1 MGRDLLYRRGTRR
14 WAKHLDFMLW
24 DVVCL
29 QLALVVAYIIRNGH
43 GLPYQ
48 DPMYRSLSVIY
59 IILDLLVAVAFNTMH
74 NVLKRGYYQEVAQT
88 AKQVSLVLLSMLL
101 YMFAIQTSDFYSR
114 IIIFLTASLHFVFG
128 YLVRIGW
135 KKFLLSRDVGRSNTT
150 MILVAA
156 EDVAE
161 TMINDVAS
169 TNTSFAGVVVI
180 DRDAMGE
187 AIAGIPVVAN
197 LKDAA
202 EYLRQEWVDEVYVC
216 PRDFADLPSS
226 KDEGGET
233 AQRNAVAELIELC
246 SLMAVPVHIRLPL
259 GGLNE
264 KGFAEKIAGH
274 TVITFVYNYASG
286 LQLALKRL
294 LDIIGGLVGSVV
306 AVLIILVVGPF
317 IMVASPGPV
326 LFAQTRIG
334 LNGKKFRMYKL
345 RSMYMDAEERKAELM
360 AQNRVQDGMMFKLDW
375 DPRIIG
381 NRIVDGKKKTGIGEF
396 IRRTSL
402 DEFPQFFNVLLGQMS
417 LVGTRPPTVDEW
429 EKYEYHHRARLAT
442 KPGITGLWQ
451 VSGRSNI
458 TDFEEVVRLDT
469 EYIQNWSM
477 GLDLRILAK
486 TVKVVFAGHGAM

>member
-1 MGRDLLYRRGTRR
+1 
-14 WAKHLDFMLW
+14 MLW
-24 DVVCL
+24 DVACL
-29 QLALVVAYIIRNGH
+29 QLALVVAYVIRNGG
-43 GLPYQ
+43 GLPYAV
-48 DPMYRSLSVIY
+48 PMYRSLSIIY
-59 IILDLLVAVAFNTMH
+59 MILNLLVAVAFNTMH
-74 NVLKRGYYQEVAQT
+74 NVLKRGYYQEAVQT
-88 AKQVSLVLLSMLL
+88 SKQVGSVLLSMLL
-101 YMFAIQTSDFYSR
+101 YLFAVQTSDLYSR
-114 IIIFLTASLHFVFG
+114 IIIFLTAGLHFVFG
-128 YLVRIGW
+128 YLVRVGW
-135 KKFLLSRDVGRSNTT
+135 KKLLLSRNIGRSNAI
-150 MILVAA
+150 MILVAT
-156 EDVAE
+156 EDAARS
-161 TMINDVAS
+161 MINDAAS
-169 TNTSFAGVVVI
+169 TNTAFAGVVII

-187 AIAGIPVVAN
+187 EIAGISVVAN
-197 LKDAA
+197 LEDAA

-226 KDEGGET
+226 LDEEDGT
-233 AQRNAVAELIELC
+233 VQYNAVAELVELC

-259 GGLNE
+259 GGVTE

-294 LDIIGGLVGSVV
+294 LDIVGGLVGSVI
-306 AVLIILVVGPF
+306 AVLIILVLGPF
-317 IMVASPGPV
+317 IMIASPGPV

-334 LNGKKFRMYKL
+334 LNGKKFKMYKL

-429 EKYEYHHRARLAT
+429 EKYQYHHRARLAT

-469 EYIQNWSM
+469 EYIQNWSLS
-477 GLDLRILAK
+477 LDLRILAK
-486 TVKVVFAGHGAM
+486 TVRVVCAGRGAM